1 MKRAALLEIKIIII
15 MRKQGEVPSKEGSK
29 QNYSSFNS
37 TSIQHLYQLLAKNTQ
52 SSPESLSEITALD
65 RGSSLPRDRAEQ
77 FRMNIHYLRKD
88 EREKE

>member
-1 MKRAALLEIKIIII
+1 

-52 SSPESLSEITALD
+52 SPPESLNEITNAE
-65 RGSSLPRDRAEQ
+65 RRSSLPRDRHEQ
-77 FRMNIHYLRKD
+77 FRVNIHYLKKD
-88 EREKE
+88 EREER